1 MCLIVFNY
9 KSHPRYNLILAAN
22 RDEFY
27 GRPTR
32 EAQFWGRHPDL
43 LAGKDL
49 EAGGTWMG
57 INRSGQFSAITNY
70 REPDKRD
77 PGAPTRGKLVLNYL
91 QHNEAPYTYLERING
106 KAYRYNGF
114 NLLAGN
120 VNRLYYLSNKK
131 NGIDELSAGIYG
143 LSNHLLN
150 TPWPKVLK
158 AKKQLKTIT
167 EDDSFSYDAL
177 FDLLTDNTKADPDN
191 LPDTGVPP
199 EWEHILSPIFIKS
212 EEYGTRCS
220 TVLTIDKD
228 DKVYFEERTFDPETH
243 EINNISSFEFELNR
257 VTNSAIRDK

>member
-1 MCLIVFNY
+1 MCLIIFSY

-32 EAQFWGRHPDL
+32 EAQFWDRHPDL

-57 INRSGQFSAITNY
+57 INKGGQFSAITNY

-91 QHNEAPYTYLERING
+91 QHNEDPYTYLERING

-114 NLLAGN
+114 NLLTGN

-131 NGIDELSAGIYG
+131 EGIDELSSGIYG

-158 AKKQLKTIT
+158 AQKHLKEIT
-167 EDDSFSYDAL
+167 KNESFNHDAL
-177 FDLLTDNTKADPDN
+177 FELLADDTKADPDN

-220 TVLTIDKD
+220 TVLTIDKND
-228 DKVYFEERTFDPETH
+228 QVHFEERTFDPESH
-243 EINNISSFEFELNR
+243 EISNISSFEFELER
-257 VTNSAIRDK
+257 LTDSAIRDK